1 MPSPAIR
8 LERARSLQGPQQGY
22 ILSVD
27 DGLSRTAK
35 LVGQHLVQHMQ
46 CESHTHIEA
55 SWVNQSQNLKSWVL
69 RFSSGATL
77 AALVDERDEL
87 IELDAHGFVLTP
99 QPPQAAMPDGPLH
112 LQDCL

>member
-1 MPSPAIR
+1 MPSPSIH
-8 LERARSLQGPQQGY
+8 LERAPWLQGPQQRY

-46 CESHTHIEA
+46 CESHAQIEA
-55 SWVNQSQNLKSWVL
+55 SWVNQSRNLKSWVL
-69 RFSSGATL
+69 RFASGASL

-87 IELDAHGFVLTP
+87 IELDAHGFVLTSP
-99 QPPQAAMPDGPLH
+99 QPQAAMPVDPLH